1 MCIDKC
7 LKDVRCSN
15 KCGKACYKL
24 PAKHKLFSLL
34 IGPNDIEHYDVTSFP
49 DMFRPNIISDGLTN
63 ELSIHQLVHCTKCTL
78 YLSTTNCLYCEII
91 FSCWTCSLVYFMGR
105 TIQEFKIQ
113 MKYFFTLVIFNIIWN
128 PWMQV
133 STNMSNVVKPRY

>member
-1 MCIDKC
+1 MCIDKR
-7 LKDVRCSN
+7 LKDVRCSD
-15 KCGKACYKL
+15 KCEKACYKL
-24 PAKHKLFSLL
+24 
-34 IGPNDIEHYDVTSFP
+34 TSETQTNQSF
-49 DMFRPNIISDGLTN
+49 DWSKWLCALWHVLTN
-63 ELSIHQLVHCTKCTL
+63 HHFRWPDKWVVNTSIGTCTKCTL

-91 FSCWTCSLVYFMGR
+91 FICWTCSLVYFMGR

-113 MKYFFTLVIFNIIWN
+113 MKYLFILVIFNIIWN